1 MIATLR
7 FALLA
12 IAVALGGLA
21 AGPATA
27 QTQPNACTFSF
38 NGVCDHPGI
47 GTGACAMGTDTADCA
62 AVSGIPDADTN
73 VVYQIQTILKRHGYD
88 PGPVDG
94 IAGPRT
100 RSAIRR
106 FQTDY
111 NSPVTGQPTPDLL
124 TQLRSLQ

>member
-1 MIATLR
+1 MIATPRL
-7 FALLA
+7 AA
-12 IAVALGGLA
+12 IALVTAVWGLTT
-21 AGPATA
+21 GPAVA
-27 QTQPNACTFSF
+27 QTLPNACTFAF
-38 NGVCDHPGI
+38 NGICDHPGI

-62 AVSGIPDADTN
+62 AVSAVPDADTN